1 MVAAAA
7 AARAVAE
14 QHPDLMRRPK
24 TKTETIEEEGL
35 KIFFYFWKSFPKLF
49 VCEDQLED
57 PK

>member
-35 KIFFYFWKSFPKLF
+35 KIFFFFW
-49 VCEDQLED
+49 
-57 PK
+57 